1 MLRSPRQK
9 YLKQKNE
16 QTVHLSAK
24 RKDTS
29 GVENWAQLEIRQ
41 LAITKFHD
49 GTTAKML
56 LPLSASLLARFFLLP
71 FFFSWMFLLTGSGL
85 IRRFTVVR
93 NRKSLFLFWRER
105 GNQTGSGRI
114 NAVFSDRQTD
124 AGLFSSL

>member
-71 FFFSWMFLLTGSGL
+71 FFFLLDVSSHGLGVDSTVHGCEKQEELISVLEGTG
-85 IRRFTVVR
+85 
-93 NRKSLFLFWRER
+93 
-105 GNQTGSGRI
+105 Q
-114 NAVFSDRQTD
+114 SDRLRED
-124 AGLFSSL
+124 